1 MVVSLNNHGN
11 TNENVIEPRPR
22 MGFKIENEFI
32 HYHPK
37 QYGKHIE
44 FRVMIQRSK
53 MKDNGSVRYVIHGCA
68 HGN

>member
-1 MVVSLNNHGN
+1 
-11 TNENVIEPRPR
+11 
-22 MGFKIENEFI
+22 MGFKTENEFI

-53 MKDNGSVRYVIHGCA
+53 MQDNGSVRYVIHGCA
-68 HGN
+68 HGNWCVYSSCKCTRLM